1 MTKSN
6 NQREAEDYKQEMAEM
21 QARMAKMQKQLDK
34 MRSEQAGVKPK
45 THLAALPKKSAKE
58 IQKEEKPEKILASAN
73 AKQASVLSKSNPKT
87 KAAAQQTST
96 SVRRPKSTQKAAAK
110 KATKKVAPA
119 TRAQS
124 TASQTNQ
131 RPKAAS
137 TSQKPVSAAASQSTV
152 PTKKTAKPVF
162 PGSTSTN
169 PSHNAV
175 SSEATK
181 PQSAVKANNAPAKPA
196 SVAASH
202 STSAKA
208 ASNPSSPTPT
218 NTSSVAAQPSSTAQP
233 LNDSLTA
240 ESQGKQ
246 IEQMGK
252 NINDLLASVGM
263 DAKDAQDLPQTYFYF
278 ISLIDN
284 GKLVDQGRIITFNT
298 NKMNHNGVVKGTDG
312 TYYLDLGYLS
322 KPHPKADA
330 LPLPKGYL
338 VDLDL
343 AKTIPDVV
351 TKDPSSTDTM
361 DSKIKLGGS
370 TTINMP
376 ESEKDSGYYIP
387 LSKLNGGKIPV
398 HKVSEEQQNGSPHQ
412 AFVSQ
417 QPSQTMTFRHPAPTS
432 GSGNHNEIHFDQ
444 PKRQSKPQ
452 SSASSHRSSQAQAQ
466 RHHESSRTEL
476 RREREHNQQQKSSQH
491 VGLGKALGTM
501 FGFGNRR

>member
-58 IQKEEKPEKILASAN
+58 IKKEENPEKILASAN

-87 KAAAQQTST
+87 TANSQQTPT
-96 SVRRPKSTQKAAAK
+96 SGRRPKPTQRTTAK
-110 KATKKVAPA
+110 KVTKKASSAARP
-119 TRAQS
+119 QS
-124 TASQTNQ
+124 TASRTNR
-131 RPKAAS
+131 RPQAAS
-137 TSQKPVSAAASQSTV
+137 TSQKPVSVAASQSTT
-152 PTKKTAKPVF
+152 PTKKAAKPVF

-169 PSHNAV
+169 RSHNAV
-175 SSEATK
+175 SSTAAK
-181 PQSAVKANNAPAKPA
+181 PKSAVKANKAAAKPA
-196 SVAASH
+196 SVATPHPA
-202 STSAKA
+202 
-208 ASNPSSPTPT
+208 PSSASSISSTPTPT
-218 NTSSVAAQPSSTAQP
+218 NTSSAVTQPTSTAQP
-233 LNDSLTA
+233 LNDSQTA

-338 VDLDL
+338 VDLDV

-376 ESEKDSGYYIP
+376 ESGKDSGYYIP

-417 QPSQTMTFRHPAPTS
+417 QPSQTMTFRHQAPTS
-432 GSGNHNEIHFDQ
+432 GNNNPNDIHFDQ
-444 PKRQSKPQ
+444 PKHRSKPEP
-452 SSASSHRSSQAQAQ
+452 SANSHRSYEAQPQ

-476 RREREHNQQQKSSQH
+476 RREREHNHQQKSSQH

-501 FGFGNRR
+501 FGFGNHR